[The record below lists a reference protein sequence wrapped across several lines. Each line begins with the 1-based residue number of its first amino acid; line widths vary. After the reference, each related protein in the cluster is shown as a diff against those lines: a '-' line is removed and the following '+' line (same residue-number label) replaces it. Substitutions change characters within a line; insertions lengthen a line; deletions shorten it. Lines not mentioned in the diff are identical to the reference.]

1 MANNFN
7 IISIP
12 DKNQDLG
19 DRAKNAQI
27 LNNETKQYYNKAV
40 QFYQLKKQSF
50 LQKLNKNQEKQLTVE
65 QLESLNERVEQAY
78 SILSAAFNSIDK
90 YIEGEVK
97 NNTNLTPA
105 QVFTN
110 IMNKMES
117 SQGRKEVI
125 GNLSFTK
132 KEFKRIGESAIELIS
147 SVFKNKTNREQ
158 FQQVTKT
165 NSQRDVELTYDKIAG
180 SFYETFI
187 AAAMPYLGS
196 LIDDKIDFELSNLL
210 SLFKTTGNYVIQEE
224 TATKIGSKSI
234 SSDVASGRIQRNTK
248 NSGGVNFYARSI
260 VDVSPEEQKIFLDQ
274 KLDSSAQE
282 WFDYYN
288 YGREDLFGFSAKRWS
303 GANNKEY
310 TSSSKMQNALNKAY
324 GTTKTGEPI
333 NDYIPTW
340 NSKYAYAY
348 MQRELGKNIIA
359 LLGPLNI
366 GVFYGKNFE
375 WMTDFI
381 RTRSLYMH
389 LYTRNIAD
397 NNEVFPHIA
406 SGSIYLYQEQKSN
419 AIALA
424 YTKANKDQEWF
435 KIRVTGGLGLL
446 E

>member
-1 MANNFN
+1 
-7 IISIP
+7 
-12 DKNQDLG
+12 
-19 DRAKNAQI
+19 
-27 LNNETKQYYNKAV
+27 
-40 QFYQLKKQSF
+40 
-50 LQKLNKNQEKQLTVE
+50 
-65 QLESLNERVEQAY
+65 
-78 SILSAAFNSIDK
+78 
-90 YIEGEVK
+90 
-97 NNTNLTPA
+97 
-105 QVFTN
+105 
-110 IMNKMES
+110 
-117 SQGRKEVI
+117 
-125 GNLSFTK
+125 
-132 KEFKRIGESAIELIS
+132 
-147 SVFKNKTNREQ
+147 
-158 FQQVTKT
+158 
-165 NSQRDVELTYDKIAG
+165 
-180 SFYETFI
+180 
-187 AAAMPYLGS
+187 
-196 LIDDKIDFELSNLL
+196 
-210 SLFKTTGNYVIQEE
+210 
-224 TATKIGSKSI
+224 
-234 SSDVASGRIQRNTK
+234 
-248 NSGGVNFYARSI
+248 
-260 VDVSPEEQKIFLDQ
+260 
-274 KLDSSAQE
+274 
-282 WFDYYN
+282 
-288 YGREDLFGFSAKRWS
+288 
-303 GANNKEY
+303 
-310 TSSSKMQNALNKAY
+310 MQNALNKAY